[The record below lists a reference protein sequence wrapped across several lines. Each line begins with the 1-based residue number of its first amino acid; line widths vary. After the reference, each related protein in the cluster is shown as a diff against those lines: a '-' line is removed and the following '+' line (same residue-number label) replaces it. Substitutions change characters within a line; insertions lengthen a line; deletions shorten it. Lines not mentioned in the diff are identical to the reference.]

1 MINTIKNKLK
11 KNERIYKVFQILK
24 FLYNTKWIKSYKS
37 NKYPEILQFPITNNC
52 NSKCVMCNVTSN
64 ILKNEMTVD
73 EFRKIINDD
82 IFKEIKSV
90 GINGGEPFLC
100 KNLIPFCR
108 NISEKRKIR
117 SYKYYI

>member
-1 MINTIKNKLK
+1 MK
-11 KNERIYKVFQILK
+11 RIYKVFQILK
-24 FLYNTKWIKSYKS
+24 LYNTKWIKSYKS

-82 IFKEIKSV
+82 ILKK
-90 GINGGEPFLC
+90 
-100 KNLIPFCR
+100 
-108 NISEKRKIR
+108 
-117 SYKYYI
+117 